1 MSSPRK
7 VLVDS
12 TFLLPTLGVEVSQIS
27 QSDLKELAKLRS
39 KTKFFCIYQSLV
51 EAIGKVGR
59 EYASTSKEGVPEIV
73 EEGLRSL
80 LESDLYTWTSPSTE
94 ALMAAVEMR
103 RKGHK
108 DMIDNMLY
116 STASNLGMLLL
127 SIDVNLVKFL
137 GENHYST
144 DEIVNVKKLRSL
156 VV

>member
-1 MSSPRK
+1 MSPHRE
-7 VLVDS
+7 VLIDS
-12 TFLLPTLGVEVSQIS
+12 TFLLPTLGVEVSQVS

-39 KTKFFCIYQSLV
+39 KMKFFCIYQSLV
-51 EAIGKVGR
+51 EVMGKVGR
-59 EYASTSKEGVPEIV
+59 EYASTSKESVPQII

-94 ALMAAVEMR
+94 ALMAAAEMR

-116 STASNLGMLLL
+116 STASDVGMLFL
-127 SIDVNLVKFL
+127 SIDVSLIRFL
-137 GENHYST
+137 EENHYST